1 MMSRL
6 TQTMKT
12 CDSKYIITLF
22 GKKAE
27 FKDLVGRMILNEDP
41 LHHPVNTFV
50 KATQDISLGANKTF
64 KVVCTG
70 DIFEEDCLNP
80 DQQIIDCIALSQPG
94 PHLFILA
101 IDAEHTEEGTVVD
114 QIYKLR
120 GHFGERFTSN
130 LVVLLP
136 SIEVLQALSHLGK
149 QSNIQFATANEY
161 LSSTCEQWCSDRE
174 PFLYEFTN
182 YSRNVVERR
191 MRSLNKQSIYNYD
204 CWRIER
210 PPYHDTRIAA
220 AAVSQPQ
227 APPAPET
234 APETAPLP
242 PHEEGDAKHTSPAS
256 PQQRFAAPANTAPDR
271 HIGNSA
277 SGAPDNIFNI
287 ILLGQT
293 GTGKSAS
300 GNTILANGNSKS
312 SKKSFK
318 SEANSVPVTKQCEVI
333 KAKKLHGV
341 QVRVVDTPDFFH
353 GLTDNPQRQI
363 EECKSYF
370 VSGRYAVLLV
380 IQVGRFTDGERG
392 ILEKLEKELDCKIR
406 HQTTVLL
413 THAEDL
419 EGCPKAFI
427 DSDVHLKR
435 IVDMCGN
442 RFHLFKNKSKEPQQI
457 KELIEKIP
465 FFAPINRD
473 DPKGESKYKRA
484 PECCLC

>member
-210 PPYHDTRIAA
+210 PPYHDTRI
-220 AAVSQPQ
+220 
-227 APPAPET
+227 
-234 APETAPLP
+234 
-242 PHEEGDAKHTSPAS
+242 DAKHTSPAS

-287 ILLGQT
+287 ILLGLFE
-293 GTGKSAS
+293 TGKSAS
-300 GNTILANGNSKS
+300 GNTILAAGNSKS
-312 SKKSFK
+312 HHSKKFFK

-341 QVRVVDTPDFFH
+341 QVMVVDTPDFFH
-353 GLTDNPQRQI
+353 ELTDNPQRHI

-370 VSGRYAVLLV
+370 VSGQYAVLLV
-380 IQVGRFTDGERG
+380 IQVGRFTDRERG

-435 IVDMCGN
+435 IVEMCGN
-442 RFHLFKNKSKEPQQI
+442 RFHLFKNKSKEPQQV

-465 FFAPINRD
+465 FFAQINRD
-473 DPKGESKYKRA
+473 DPKGESKNKRA

>member
-6 TQTMKT
+6 TQTMKNG
-12 CDSKYIITLF
+12 DSKYIITLF

-27 FKDLVGRMILNEDP
+27 FKDLVGRMILKEDP

-50 KATQDISLGANKTF
+50 KTTDDISLGANKTF

-70 DIFEEDCLNP
+70 DIFEEHCLHP
-80 DQQIIDCIALSQPG
+80 DQQIIDCMALSHPG

-101 IDAEHTEEGTVVD
+101 IHAEHNEEGTVVD
-114 QIYKLR
+114 QIDKLR

-136 SIEVLQALSHLGK
+136 SIEVFQALSHLGK

-182 YSRNVVERR
+182 YSGDVVKRR
-191 MRSLNKQSIYNYD
+191 MRSFNKQSSLNDNY
-204 CWRIER
+204 RRNEP
-210 PPYHDTRIAA
+210 PPYHDTRIDTP
-220 AAVSQPQ
+220 AAVSQPP
-227 APPAPET
+227 APP

-256 PQQRFAAPANTAPDR
+256 PQQSVAAPANTAPDN

-277 SGAPDNIFNI
+277 SVAPDNIFNI

-300 GNTILANGNSKS
+300 GNTILAAGNSKS

-341 QVRVVDTPDFFH
+341 QVMVVDTPDFFNE
-353 GLTDNPQRQI
+353 LTDNPQRHI

-392 ILEKLEKELDCKIR
+392 ILEKLEKKLDCKIR
-406 HQTTVLL
+406 DQTTVLL

-435 IVDMCGN
+435 TVDMCGN
-442 RFHLFKNKSKEPQQI
+442 RFHLFKNKSKEPQQV

-465 FFAPINRD
+465 FFAQINRD
-473 DPKGESKYKRA
+473 DPKGESKNKRA

>member
-210 PPYHDTRIAA
+210 PPYHDTR
-220 AAVSQPQ
+220 
-227 APPAPET
+227 
-234 APETAPLP
+234 
-242 PHEEGDAKHTSPAS
+242 
-256 PQQRFAAPANTAPDR
+256 
-271 HIGNSA
+271 IGNSA

>member
-6 TQTMKT
+6 TQTMKNG
-12 CDSKYIITLF
+12 DSKYIITLF

-27 FKDLVGRMILNEDP
+27 FKDLVGRMILKEDP

-50 KATQDISLGANKTF
+50 KTTDDISLGANKTF

-70 DIFEEDCLNP
+70 DIFEEHCLHP
-80 DQQIIDCIALSQPG
+80 DQQIIDCMALSHPG

-101 IDAEHTEEGTVVD
+101 IHAEHNEEGTVVD
-114 QIYKLR
+114 QIDKLR

-136 SIEVLQALSHLGK
+136 SIEVFQALSHLGK

-182 YSRNVVERR
+182 YSGDVVKRR
-191 MRSLNKQSIYNYD
+191 MRSFNKQSSLNDNY
-204 CWRIER
+204 RRNEP
-210 PPYHDTRIAA
+210 PPYHDTRI
-220 AAVSQPQ
+220 
-227 APPAPET
+227 
-234 APETAPLP
+234 
-242 PHEEGDAKHTSPAS
+242 
-256 PQQRFAAPANTAPDR
+256 
-271 HIGNSA
+271 GNSA
-277 SGAPDNIFNI
+277 SVAPDNIFNI

-300 GNTILANGNSKS
+300 GNTILAAGNSKS

-341 QVRVVDTPDFFH
+341 QVMVVDTPDFFNE
-353 GLTDNPQRQI
+353 LTDNPQRHI

-392 ILEKLEKELDCKIR
+392 ILEKLEKKLDCKIR
-406 HQTTVLL
+406 DQTTVLL

-435 IVDMCGN
+435 TVDMCGN
-442 RFHLFKNKSKEPQQI
+442 RFHLFKNKSKEPQQV

-465 FFAPINRD
+465 FFAQINRD
-473 DPKGESKYKRA
+473 DPKGESKNKRA